1 MASDKSPAFQ
11 WYSKDILSSARVAM
25 MTLEEEGAYRRALDF
40 CWLNGSLPRDP
51 EKLARLIGKGCS
63 VEVANTVQ
71 QMFII
76 DKKNSEQILH
86 ERLEIERKKQREF
99 RVKKSKA
106 GTASGASRRR
116 KNKLNPEQVFDS
128 VQNVFEQNANKTRT
142 KTNSS
147 SSSSSS
153 SPESSSPPPEVVQ
166 TTREES
172 SATGDAVDDFS
183 AKNPTRN
190 SENGHLS
197 KFDESVCREYVDAV
211 KVPTGKIENAGG
223 LAHSLYLKGNQ
234 DADIQAWIDSGKKPP
249 AKKPKGRAAIL

>member
-1 MASDKSPAFQ
+1 MSKDKSPAFQ

-51 EKLARLIGKGCS
+51 EKLAKVIGKGCS

-86 ERLEIERKKQREF
+86 ERLEVERKKQREF

-106 GTASGASRRR
+106 GTASGASRRK
-116 KNKLNPEQVFDS
+116 KNKLSPEQVLNS
-128 VQNVFEQNANKTRT
+128 VDDVFEQNANKTRT

-153 SPESSSPPPEVVQ
+153 SSEFKNSSKSNADAAAEKQEKPKPKFTLEVYRKYVEYVAPIRKNINNPEGLA
-166 TTREES
+166 RKLF
-172 SATGDAVDDFS
+172 ATGDSDGEVEEWVESQKGNRVKESSPVDPEIR
-183 AKNPTRN
+183 AAMARRRAN
-190 SENGHLS
+190 ENGKAEVL
-197 KFDESVCREYVDAV
+197 
-211 KVPTGKIENAGG
+211 N
-223 LAHSLYLKGNQ
+223 
-234 DADIQAWIDSGKKPP
+234 
-249 AKKPKGRAAIL
+249 